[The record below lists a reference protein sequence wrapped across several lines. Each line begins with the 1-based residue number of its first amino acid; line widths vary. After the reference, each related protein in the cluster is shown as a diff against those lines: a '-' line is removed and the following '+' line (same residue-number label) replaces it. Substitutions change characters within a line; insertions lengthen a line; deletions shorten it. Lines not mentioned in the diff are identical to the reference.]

1 MTAITINAK
10 NRTIELTKTFATAS
24 SKYGTQEYIDLQEV
38 RKDYPNY
45 KVVTITRKATKSDK
59 PTFKGLTYEY
69 MVKYIKSHDNAEEN
83 MAEYMELRG
92 ISKEGEEALA
102 DSFNYQEM
110 KDWFLDKYP
119 EIANFHQKRAELLEK
134 TQQKKEA
141 KRAETAKAK
150 KDARRI
156 ALLEKKPA

>member
-92 ISKEGEEALA
+92 ISEEGEEALA

-119 EIANFHQKRAELLEK
+119 EIANFHQKRAELIEQSK
-134 TQQKKEA
+134 QKKATKREEEARA
-141 KRAETAKAK
+141 KREAHRKALLAK
-150 KDARRI
+150 KTA
-156 ALLEKKPA
+156 

>member
-24 SKYGTQEYIDLQEV
+24 SKFGSPEYEQLQMA

-45 KVVTITRKATKSDK
+45 KVVTITRKAPKSDK

-69 MVKYIKSHDNAEEN
+69 MEKYIKSHDNAEEN

-92 ISKEGEEALA
+92 ISEEGEEALA
-102 DSFNYQEM
+102 ESFNYQEM

-119 EIANFHQKRAELLEK
+119 EIANFHEKRAELIEK
-134 TQQKKEA
+134 AQQKKATKREEEARA
-141 KRAETAKAK
+141 KREAHRKALLAK
-150 KDARRI
+150 KTA
-156 ALLEKKPA
+156 

>member
-10 NRTIELTKTFATAS
+10 NRTIELTKTFATAA
-24 SKYGTQEYIDLQEV
+24 SKFGTDEYAELQIV
-38 RKDYPNY
+38 RRDYPNY
-45 KVVTITRKATKSDK
+45 KVVTIARKAPKSDK

-110 KDWFLDKYP
+110 KDWFLDKFPAFSEYH
-119 EIANFHQKRAELLEK
+119 EMRARMIEQSK
-134 TQQKKEA
+134 QKKATKREEEARA
-141 KRAETAKAK
+141 KREAHRKALLAK
-150 KDARRI
+150 KTA
-156 ALLEKKPA
+156 